1 MKRKRESSSSTHQ
14 WKYEVFLSFKGDT
27 RYNFTDHLYAALK
40 QKGIITFRDEEELE
54 RGEYI
59 SELFKAIEE
68 SQIAIIILSKN
79 YASSKWCLIELAK
92 IIKCREEMGLIVLPI
107 FYDVDPSNVREQ
119 TGTFKQTFIDY
130 QKCGDNIKVET
141 WRIALKEVANIAG
154 YHLQNK

>member
-1 MKRKRESSSSTHQ
+1 
-14 WKYEVFLSFKGDT
+14 
-27 RYNFTDHLYAALK
+27 
-40 QKGIITFRDEEELE
+40 
-54 RGEYI
+54 
-59 SELFKAIEE
+59 
-68 SQIAIIILSKN
+68 
-79 YASSKWCLIELAK
+79 
-92 IIKCREEMGLIVLPI
+92 MGLIVLPI